1 MRTSPAVA
9 AVTAAILARP
19 ETTAMVYDP
28 DVTRGRL
35 ALEALAVRLPLLRLA
50 VHGRALVDDA
60 GASVVTL
67 ASKPDQT
74 RGIRRPVVW
83 VVAGTAEERNVA
95 QFVCGCIDPT
105 RRVYVEGLPFV
116 PE

>member
-1 MRTSPAVA
+1 MRTSPAAA
-9 AVTAAILARP
+9 AVVAAILARP
-19 ETTAMVYDP
+19 ETTVLVYDP
-28 DVTRGRL
+28 DTARGRL

-74 RGIRRPVVW
+74 RGLRRPVVW
-83 VVAGTAEERNVA
+83 LVAGSAEEREVA
-95 QFVCGCIDPT
+95 RFACGSADPT
-105 RRVYVEGLPFV
+105 RRVYVEGLPFL